1 MITKK
6 ELEKLQKLSKLSFSD
21 DELSDFSKKLNSVVT
36 MIDSLTE
43 VNCQDVEPL
52 RSVCEMNQ
60 RTRKDEVNI
69 GNISEQLFA
78 GVPQKS
84 AELAKEVKCF
94 IVPKM
99 VE

>member
-43 VNCQDVEPL
+43 VNCQDV
-52 RSVCEMNQ
+52 
-60 RTRKDEVNI
+60 
-69 GNISEQLFA
+69 
-78 GVPQKS
+78 
-84 AELAKEVKCF
+84 
-94 IVPKM
+94 
-99 VE
+99 

>member
-6 ELEKLQKLSKLSFSD
+6 ELEKLQKLSKLSFSE
-21 DELSDFSKKLNSVVT
+21 DELSDFSKKLNSVVV

-43 VNCQDVEPL
+43 VSCQDVEPL
-52 RSVCEMNQ
+52 RSVCDMNQ
-60 RTRKDEVNI
+60 RTRKDEVKI

-78 GVPQKS
+78 NVPQKS

>member
-1 MITKK
+1 
-6 ELEKLQKLSKLSFSD
+6 
-21 DELSDFSKKLNSVVT
+21 
-36 MIDSLTE
+36 
-43 VNCQDVEPL
+43 
-52 RSVCEMNQ
+52 MNQ